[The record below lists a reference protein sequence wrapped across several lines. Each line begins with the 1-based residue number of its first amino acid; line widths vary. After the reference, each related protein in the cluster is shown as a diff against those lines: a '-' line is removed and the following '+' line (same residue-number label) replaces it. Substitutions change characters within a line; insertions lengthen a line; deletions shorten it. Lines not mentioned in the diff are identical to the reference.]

1 LFYYYY
7 YSIEKIV
14 KGVYERKVRNDT
26 TGATMDVKKNMLEVT
41 EEKLLRSL
49 GNVKGMLRNRS
60 PGIILEREPQG
71 T

>member
-1 LFYYYY
+1 
-7 YSIEKIV
+7 
-14 KGVYERKVRNDT
+14 
-26 TGATMDVKKNMLEVT
+26 MDVKKNMLEVT